1 MTRESRGCSRKLCR
15 PALKTDLTPR
25 LILHQPIYEAGMFL
39 ADQAREECTIAVVG
53 LRQYCIPY
61 PQLWARAEEI
71 EWLFRMRQSSAVSSM
86 TSTSNSATLNTAALP
101 HAGASIGTQHSGLS
115 AAGSYGNGLEGSS
128 SASNVSG
135 QLPLAYATLAEG
147 SGTLGGVVTSG
158 INDLLP
164 ETSAHVGGT
173 GGLVRNGTAEAAGEG
188 AGGLLNSMLGAVP
201 GDGGGA
207 PGEAGQQEWQKDIS
221 MALFEWLHAP

>member
-1 MTRESRGCSRKLCR
+1 
-15 PALKTDLTPR
+15 
-25 LILHQPIYEAGMFL
+25 MFL
-39 ADQAREECTIAVVG
+39 ADQAREECMIAVVG

-71 EWLFRMRQSSAVSSM
+71 EWLFRMRQSSAVSST
-86 TSTSNSATLNTAALP
+86 TSTSNSATLNKAALP
-101 HAGASIGTQHSGLS
+101 YAGGSTTAGASIGTPHSGLS
-115 AAGSYGNGLEGSS
+115 AAGAYGNGLEGSS

-135 QLPLAYATLAEG
+135 QLPLVYATLAEG
-147 SGTLGGVVTSG
+147 SGTLGGVVANGT
-158 INDLLP
+158 NDLLP

-173 GGLVRNGTAEAAGEG
+173 SGLVRNGAAEAAGEG

-207 PGEAGQQEWQKDIS
+207 LGEAGQQEWQKDIS